1 MAKRSFTCFV
11 EQELGKFP
19 HFLIFA
25 VLEWVLIILLFI
37 DGFIAF
43 VANEFAKFFEL
54 KVPCLLCTRI
64 DHVLFN
70 KDPDFYYNDSICEAH
85 KKGISSLAYC
95 HNHKKLSDIRK
106 MCEGC
111 LLSFATEKESDCITY
126 KSLVGIL
133 HKDLECFV
141 KDDLNLAIGKKD
153 DIVQVEKIISSIH
166 CCSCCG
172 EPLKV
177 NSSYSKGKGA
187 GAYSLTPAPSPRT
200 PLAALAKEET
210 RNMDFKFVPDPDSL
224 LEDDDGSTAFNPD
237 TQSRE
242 EVKAATVALLTE
254 AEDLIDE
261 ASKSP
266 NFGRGNRFFGIPLS
280 DSATNSPRLGNRITR
295 KSPLGKTTFTA
306 ESIEENQPN
315 EAVSANSVLHKLK
328 RQVRLDRK
336 SLIALYMEL
345 DEERSASAVAANNAM
360 AMITRLQA
368 EKAAVQMDA
377 LQYQRMMEEQ
387 AEYDQEALEE
397 AIDLLAK
404 REEEIKVLEDELEAY
419 REKYGSTREDG
430 FKRGEIEGDEN
441 YRDNSSQSYSSYNA
455 KSESGSCNVNVNEGE
470 INGEDAHNNSQPF
483 STQEANGGGIPSES
497 LKHVKG
503 KQRKT
508 LLTRELSHLSKRVKA
523 LEADNGFLDQAAQTL
538 EKHSEGTKLL
548 IEISRNLRKLRQ
560 LVTMPLEENDA

>member
-25 VLEWVLIILLFI
+25 VLEWVLILLLFI

-54 KVPCLLCTRI
+54 KGPCLLCTRI

-85 KKGISSLAYC
+85 KKGVSSLAYC

-141 KDDLNLAIGKKD
+141 KDDLSLATCKKD

-172 EPLKV
+172 EPLKL

-187 GAYSLTPAPSPRT
+187 GAYSITPAPSPRT

-210 RNMDFKFVPDPDSL
+210 RNMDLKFVPDPDSL
-224 LEDDDGSTAFNPD
+224 LEDEDGSTAFNPY

-254 AEDLIDE
+254 AEDLFDE

-280 DSATNSPRLGNRITR
+280 DSATNSPRLGTRITR
-295 KSPLGKTTFTA
+295 KSPLGKTTFAA

-315 EAVSANSVLHKLK
+315 EADSANSVVHKLK
-328 RQVRLDRK
+328 RQVRLDRT

-345 DEERSASAVAANNAM
+345 DEERSATAVAANNAM

-419 REKYGSTREDG
+419 REKYGSTRED
-430 FKRGEIEGDEN
+430 EN

-455 KSESGSCNVNVNEGE
+455 KSESGSSNVNVNEGE

-483 STQEANGGGIPSES
+483 STQEANGGVIPSES
-497 LKHVKG
+497 LKHVKAG

-523 LEADNGFLDQAAQTL
+523 LEADNGFLDHAAQTL